1 MKITDLF
8 KEEELKQKNDGNFQ
22 TECPDCGLQGGRTQG
37 FILFTETDTSFCH
50 SSHKH
55 FNLLETYALKN
66 KIIKCLDGRD
76 TGDKEPI
83 LKGDLFK
90 QTLDMFREEY
100 GIDKYNEVLEQLNIK
115 QSIQLP
121 NDGVLIST
129 FARQLSRRIKTENIL
144 FYRPDTSEIVEI
156 GKIKNP
162 DGTIEYTGFVPVS
175 ANRFITIIERYFR
188 PWQVIYTKFDKIN
201 VNRSLSTTVANV
213 VMASD
218 DFRDEMPVINRIFT
232 TAMPIM
238 YEGKLTFPNK
248 GYDPRFG
255 SWLPFNAPTISNP
268 NMNVEEAKKIIQYIY
283 QEFCYHTKQD
293 YTHAIAGLLTPFLRG
308 LYARFTCRTPL
319 FVITANR
326 ERAGKDYHEGVRS
339 ILYEG
344 MALEEPPISDSD
356 NVHNNHN
363 DELRKKIISNMLY
376 GRKKIHFSN
385 NKGIINNAVFE
396 SILTAEH
403 YSDRKLGTNLT
414 VSLPHEIEYSLS
426 GNVGM
431 GMTAD
436 LANRARKITLFLEV
450 EDANSREFVNPDLH
464 GWVLNNRSLIL
475 SALYALVRNWVEKG
489 MPSGSK
495 PFTSFPEWAR
505 VCGGIM
511 ECAGYDSPCDKD
523 LESLG
528 VATDSETSDMK
539 ALFELCYEHYPETKV
554 DKQQVKEL
562 LKDNKDGLFGYIN
575 WEDKKDQTKFGIKF
589 NKYVGRVM
597 SDIKLSVVNNN
608 VRSSRW
614 EYVFTKQKQNF
625 DKKAIFGED
634 FTENIPEIGN
644 LGNLGN
650 VSHHSKHLYSSSCS
664 NTQKVTNVTKVTKT
678 SKQKKVKQTD
688 DRQIQFWEAE
698 ECKNIIP
705 TYTKEQVLELIKTNR
720 ITPKEVYEKLGDGS
734 FKYVDELI
742 NEGLIAKD
750 GEMLY
755 GK

>member
-1 MKITDLF
+1 MIHMKITDLF
-8 KEEELKQKNDGNFQ
+8 EEQELKQKNDGNYQ

-37 FILFTETDTSFCH
+37 FILFTETDTAFCH

-55 FNLLETYALKN
+55 FNILETYALKK
-66 KIIKCLDGRD
+66 KIIKCLDGRE
-76 TGDKEPI
+76 TGEHEPI

-90 QTLDMFREEY
+90 QTLDMFKDEY

-129 FARQLSRRIKTENIL
+129 FARQLAKRIKDENIL

-156 GKIKNP
+156 GKVKNP
-162 DGTIEYTGFVPVS
+162 DGSIEYTGFVPVT

-188 PWQVIYTKFDKIN
+188 PWQIVYTKFGKVN
-201 VNRSLSTTVANV
+201 VNRSLSTSVANV
-213 VMASD
+213 VMSSD

-232 TAMPIM
+232 TAIPII
-238 YEGKLTFPNK
+238 YQNKLTFPSK
-248 GYDPRFG
+248 GYDNRFG
-255 SWLPFNAPTISNP
+255 SWLPFNAPTISIP
-268 NMNVEEAKKIIQYIY
+268 DMTLEEAKKIIHYIY

-308 LYARFTCRTPL
+308 LYSRFTCRTPL

-344 MALEEPPISDSD
+344 LALEEPPISDGD
-356 NVHNNHN
+356 NIHNNHN
-363 DELRKKIISNMLY
+363 DELRKKIISSMLY

-403 YSDRKLGTNLT
+403 YSDRKLGTNIT
-414 VSLPHEIEYSLS
+414 VSMPHEIEYSMS

-450 EDANSREFVNPDLH
+450 EDANSREFKNPDLH
-464 GWVLNNRSLIL
+464 GWVLENRSLIF
-475 SALYALVRNWVEKG
+475 SALYALVRNWVDKG

-511 ECAGYDSPCDKD
+511 ETAGYDSPCEKD

-539 ALFELCYEHYPETKV
+539 ALFELCYEHYPETKM

-589 NKYVGRVM
+589 NKYVGRIM
-597 SDIKLSVVNNN
+597 SDIKLSVVNKD
-608 VRSSRW
+608 VRSTRW

-625 DKKAIFGED
+625 DKKEIFGV
-634 FTENIPEIGN
+634 ENDENMANFGH
-644 LGNLGN
+644 LGHLWH
-650 VSHHSKHLYSSSCS
+650 VSHHSKLPTSIEFS
-664 NTQKVTNVTKVTKT
+664 N
-678 SKQKKVKQTD
+678 SKKVPNVAKVPKKNKVKEKD
-688 DRQIQFWEAE
+688 DRQVQFWEAE
-698 ECKNIIP
+698 ECKNIEPICS
-705 TYTKEQVLELIKTNR
+705 KKQVLELINKNR
-720 ITPKEVYEKLGDGS
+720 ISIKEVFDILGDGS
-734 FKYVDELI
+734 IKYI
-742 NEGLIAKD
+742 NELLEEKIIQREGD
-750 GEMLY
+750 NLY